1 MRYLFVMMWSVLAIV
16 PGCDWGPDPQRI
28 SIRGRVFDS
37 DGRTRITGAQVST
50 VPPTSVVI
58 TGEDGYVL
66 EDIPEGEYVVKAS
79 YNGRT
84 SPGVTVAVG
93 VGSDVAADLV
103 LASSTDHGDTMH
115 ADLIAFYRLD
125 GDGLD
130 DGPNALH
137 ASVVYGQAAR
147 NRYGAARKA
156 MAMVNGLLMDVE
168 PSSAFSA
175 FPITVEGWF
184 YIPKD
189 QRHGYTP
196 FLGKYVHPS
205 GEGWDLF
212 LENGRLNCS
221 YHTNSWAAYQRID
234 GPLTPIGEWF
244 HVVASWSDTTVFLMV
259 NGRVHVDG
267 PIAGENRPTTS
278 EAPFR
283 LGNVPSTMPESITTI
298 DMIMDDVRI
307 YRRALS
313 IQEARQLYVP

>member
-1 MRYLFVMMWSVLAIV
+1 MRYLSFIVWCVLV
-16 PGCDWGPDPQRI
+16 TLPGCDWGPDPQRI
-28 SIRGRVFDS
+28 SIRGRVLDS
-37 DGRTRITGAQVST
+37 DRRTSIAGAQVST
-50 VPPTSVVI
+50 VPPTSVVV
-58 TGEDGYVL
+58 TGEGGYVIS
-66 EDIPEGEYVVKAS
+66 DVPEGEYVVKAS
-79 YNGRT
+79 YNGRM
-84 SPGVTVAVG
+84 SPGVTVSAAI
-93 VGSDVAADLV
+93 GSDVTADLV
-103 LASSTDHGDTMH
+103 LASAADHRDSMH
-115 ADLIAFYRLD
+115 ADLIAYYRLD

-130 DGPNALH
+130 AGPNALH
-137 ASVVYGQAAR
+137 ASKVYGRSAT
-147 NRYGAARKA
+147 NRSGASGRA
-156 MAMVNGLLMDVE
+156 MAMVNGLIMDVD
-168 PSSAFSA
+168 PSVAFAA

-184 YIPKD
+184 YIPMG
-189 QRHGYTP
+189 QNHGYTP

-244 HVVASWSDTTVFLMV
+244 HVVASWSDTTAFLMV
-259 NGRVHVDG
+259 NGRVYVDG

-298 DMIMDDVRI
+298 DMTMDDVRI

-313 IQEARQLYVP
+313 IQESRRLYVP